1 MKRFWL
7 VLLSLGLIVAFST
20 SAMAVDVK
28 VSGSYYVAGMYQDK
42 TTFKKDTFKDGPS
55 TAFYYQQLRV
65 NAEFIAAP
73 GLKLITRF
81 DALERVWGARSS
93 GTIGDTPEPGSSGTR
108 AENENI
114 AFDNAY
120 IWYASPIGII
130 TAGYQDDKIW
140 GTAFSDNGYS
150 VGKITYQFVQMPFI
164 AGLQVGKGADRSY
177 TAYTA
182 ATTTDLDDDFYTAYG
197 IFVWK
202 GGQAGLLG
210 RYDRKAVYR
219 QLLQFTTNAFVVVP
233 YVKAKIGPVAIESE
247 VNYLFG
253 KARDYETAT
262 QDIDLSQWN
271 AYIDVLADLGMFY
284 VGGTAAYVSGDDP
297 GTTTKLEG
305 GTLDG
310 GAGWN
315 PCLILFNWDR
325 FFWAGTI
332 PGYGDAANTG
342 GAMVN
347 SWFGQ
352 VRGGVRPIAAL
363 DIGASVAYV
372 TADQKPTGVLSK
384 DYGWEVDVTA
394 TYKVTNNLSYML
406 GVGYL
411 FTGDY
416 YQGTSTANKID
427 NNFLVINKLTLTF

>member
-28 VSGSYYVAGMYQDK
+28 VSGSFYAAGMYQDK
-42 TTFKKDTFKDGPS
+42 TTLKQDIGPS

-65 NAEFIAAP
+65 NAEFIASP

-81 DALERVWGARSS
+81 DALERVWGASRSTP
-93 GTIGDTPEPGSSGTR
+93 GTTGEPGSSGTR

-120 IWYASPIGII
+120 IYYASPIGLF
-130 TAGYQDDKIW
+130 TAGYQDDGTW

-150 VGKITYQFVQMPFI
+150 VGKITYQFVQMPFA
-164 AGLQVGKGADRSY
+164 AGLQIGKGADRSK
-177 TAYTA
+177 TAFTA
-182 ATTTDLDDDFYTAYG
+182 ATTTDLDDDFYTALVQ
-197 IFVWK
+197 FFWK
-202 GGQAGLLG
+202 GGEAGLLG
-210 RYDRKAVYR
+210 QYSRKAQNR
-219 QLLQFTTNAFVVVP
+219 QLLGFTTKAFFVVP
-233 YVKAKIGPVAIESE
+233 YVKAKIGPVAIEAE

-253 KARDYETAT
+253 KLEDYETAT
-262 QDIDLSQWN
+262 ADVTLSQWN
-271 AYIDVLADLGMFY
+271 AYIDALVDFGMFY
-284 VGGTAAYVSGDDP
+284 AGGTAAYVSGDDP
-297 GTTTKLEG
+297 ATTTKSEG

-347 SWFGQ
+347 AWFGQ

-363 DIGASVAYV
+363 DIGASIAYA
-372 TADQKPTGVLSK
+372 TADKKPTGVLSK

-416 YQGTSTANKID
+416 YQGTSAANKID